1 MQVNLSPGETYTLT
15 ATATNSV
22 GTASATINLSAPGT
36 GSSTS
41 TSSAPPVNH
50 PPDVADI
57 NIPGG
62 TLYTDTIYVV
72 SAASSDSD
80 GDSLTYLWT
89 ATGGTF
95 TNPAFGGMWV
105 GVVDWGAEAL
115 VLADFGLPQ
124 VGIQLFDMAGGGNI
138 TCDTATLKTQLQSA
152 INAGKSRFQIR
163 ISHPGIVSNL
173 NNTWDGWSYLQAGVN
188 LNINYH

>member
-1 MQVNLSPGETYTLT
+1 MLKVTDGKGGEATTGLNGKTIDQATLT
-15 ATATNSV
+15 FNINSIYGV
-22 GTASATINLSAPGT
+22 
-36 GSSTS
+36 
-41 TSSAPPVNH
+41 
-50 PPDVADI
+50 PD
-57 NIPGG
+57 
-62 TLYTDTIYVV
+62 
-72 SAASSDSD
+72 
-80 GDSLTYLWT
+80 
-89 ATGGTF
+89 
-95 TNPAFGGMWV
+95 PAFGGMWI

-152 INAGKSRFQIR
+152 LNAGKSRFQIR
-163 ISHPGIVSNL
+163 ISHPGAATNL